1 MFNLMETKKC
11 DKNGRRK
18 KRIAERQRI
27 FFDIGY
33 RRIRETHGST
43 DGTFGIHGQ
52 KDQADA

>member
-1 MFNLMETKKC
+1 MEEE
-11 DKNGRRK
+11 RK
-18 KRIAERQRI
+18 GLQRDRKF
-27 FFDIGY
+27 FFDVGY